1 MTKSVK
7 LIIAVSLFF
16 ASFGQIASD
25 LYLPSL
31 PYIAAD
37 LNTKIELVQLTVTCF
52 MISYCVAR
60 LFYGPLSDG
69 IGRKKPLIIG
79 FSFTLI
85 GSVICLYSDSISMLM
100 AGRLVQG
107 FGAASGS
114 VLTAAILRD
123 LLEGKMLAKFNSYF
137 ALVNIIFVASAPLA
151 GGYLETWFGW
161 RSAFLF
167 LTCYTLFILLIT
179 IFVFPETNKYKN
191 PEHIKWNGIISNFT
205 LLLKNKT
212 FVSYTLLVMAGYAAV
227 LAWLT
232 SGPII
237 IQKHLHFSPIAFG
250 WFAMSGGLAYCFGSF
265 VNGRVV
271 MRVNGKKLILFGSS
285 LMFLGGLIFIVT
297 AEFGILN
304 IYSVMIPIFIL
315 SFGNSFIFPN
325 AYSGALTPFPH
336 QAGSASAI
344 ISSMQILGGVLGSAF
359 VAILPWQ
366 SIFSLGTVVVVC
378 GFVSLLVVIFTTRR
392 FRNKI
397 YFTFFY
403 KRHLNKRRKSKHMM
417 A

>member
-7 LIIAVSLFF
+7 LIIAVSLLF

-31 PYIAAD
+31 PYIAVD
-37 LNTKIELVQLTVTCF
+37 LHTKRELVQLTVTCF

-69 IGRKKPLIIG
+69 IGRKKPLVIG
-79 FSFTLI
+79 FSFTLL
-85 GSVICLYSDSISMLM
+85 GSLICLYAGSISQLM
-100 AGRLVQG
+100 VGRLIQG

-151 GGYLETWFGW
+151 GGYLEEWFGW
-161 RSAFLF
+161 RSAFFF
-167 LTCYTLFILLIT
+167 LTCYTLIILIIT
-179 IFVFPETNKYKN
+179 IFVFPETNKHKN
-191 PEHIKWNGIISNFT
+191 PEHIKFTGIISNFS
-205 LLLKNKT
+205 LLIKSRV

-237 IQKHLHFSPIAFG
+237 IQEQLNYSPITFG
-250 WFAMSGGLAYCFGSF
+250 WLSMTGGLAYCLGSF
-265 VNGRVV
+265 LNGRMV
-271 MRVNGKKLILFGSS
+271 MRVEGKKLILFGAS
-285 LMFLGGLIFIVT
+285 LMLFGGFLFLVCT
-297 AEFGILN
+297 ELGILN
-304 IYSVMIPIFIL
+304 VYSVIVPVYIF

-344 ISSMQILGGVLGSAF
+344 LSSMQILGGVLGSAF
-359 VAILPWQ
+359 VAVLPWEN
-366 SIFSLGTVVVVC
+366 ILSLGTIVTVC
-378 GFVSLLVVIFTTRR
+378 GVMSLLVVILTTRK
-392 FRNKI
+392 FRTKI
-397 YFTFFY
+397 YFTLFH
-403 KRHLNKRRKSKHMM
+403 KNHLRNKR

>member
-7 LIIAVSLFF
+7 LIIAVSLLF

-31 PYIAAD
+31 PFIAVD
-37 LNTKIELVQLTVTCF
+37 LNTTKEFVQLTVTCF

-69 IGRKKPLIIG
+69 IGRKKPLILG
-79 FSFTLI
+79 FACTLI
-85 GSVICLYSDSISMLM
+85 GSLLCLYANSISMLM
-100 AGRLVQG
+100 IGRLVQG

-151 GGYLETWFGW
+151 GGYLESWFGW

-167 LTCYTLFILLIT
+167 LACYTLFILIIT
-179 IFVFPETNKYKN
+179 IFVFPETNKN
-191 PEHIKWNGIISNFT
+191 QNSEHIKFRGIISNFS

-237 IQKHLHFSPIAFG
+237 IQKQLHFSPIAFG
-250 WFAMSGGLAYCFGSF
+250 WFSMLGGLSYCVGSF
-265 VNGRVV
+265 INGRIV
-271 MRVNGKKLILFGSS
+271 MRINGKNLILFGAS
-285 LMFLGGLIFIVT
+285 LMFTAGMIFLVT
-297 AEFGILN
+297 VEMGILN
-304 IYSVMIPIFIL
+304 IYNVMIPVFIFC
-315 SFGNSFIFPN
+315 FGNSFIFPN
-325 AYSGALTPFPH
+325 SYSGALTPFPN

-344 ISSMQILGGVLGSAF
+344 LSSMQILGGVVGSALVAVLPWESLLSLGS
-359 VAILPWQ
+359 
-366 SIFSLGTVVVVC
+366 VVTVC
-378 GFVSLLVVIFTTRR
+378 GITSFLVVIMTTRK

-397 YFTFFY
+397 YFTFY
-403 KRHLNKRRKSKHMM
+403 KPRMRKKR